1 MEKMVYK
8 QTRDGDTVH
17 NPVSRNCIKC
27 QYRKDNICK
36 LIAKVIVDYKI
47 KPEWCPCK
55 KVIGYIRKP
64 RTECVNCKYNKYN
77 ANVYKTDLIECKH
90 CCNYKERNA
99 PYYVEIPVFEE
110 RVE

>member
-47 KPEWCPCK
+47 KPEWCP
-55 KVIGYIRKP
+55 
-64 RTECVNCKYNKYN
+64 
-77 ANVYKTDLIECKH
+77 
-90 CCNYKERNA
+90 
-99 PYYVEIPVFEE
+99 
-110 RVE
+110 